1 MFKRIVK
8 FKSNLTMMWYACRN
22 PHTPLYIKG
31 LLGVVTLYLISP
43 LDIIPD
49 VIPVIG
55 WLDDAIV
62 VPLGISLLLKLL
74 PDEVRAD
81 AAMRLARSPDD
92 NKRKG
97 LSTTLL
103 IIVLLWLILLAYAI
117 FHWMS

>member
-22 PHTPLYIKG
+22 PHTPLY
-31 LLGVVTLYLISP
+31 
-43 LDIIPD
+43 IIPD